1 MPVGPVIMPCY
12 LLRNKDGQPMGHVC
26 GNLGPHCGCCGGVS
40 GFLCDYPVGEGK
52 TCDRPL
58 CDHCAAEVAPDVH
71 YCPGHAKEWDDF
83 KAAGGVQRELENVVP
98 FKNFP

>member
-1 MPVGPVIMPCY
+1 MPCY
-12 LLRNKDGQPMGHVC
+12 LLRNKDGQPMGHLC

-71 YCPGHAKEWDDF
+71 YCPGHAKEWADF